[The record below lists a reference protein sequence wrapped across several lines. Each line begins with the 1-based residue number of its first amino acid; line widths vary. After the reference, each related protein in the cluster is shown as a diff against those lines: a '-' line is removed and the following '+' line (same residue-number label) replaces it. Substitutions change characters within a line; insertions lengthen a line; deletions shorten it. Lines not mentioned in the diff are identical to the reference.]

1 MAVSVAGQ
9 FIVHL
14 SCLVATLALCG
25 QYMTE
30 EDPTLS
36 ADGKFQPNVVNS
48 AVFML
53 SAVMQVHI
61 NSIEF
66 SFTAH
71 FAYLLLFL
79 NRSRG
84 LLIICSYVTVLN
96 CTLFCSIIFSAGK

>member
-1 MAVSVAGQ
+1 
-9 FIVHL
+9 
-14 SCLVATLALCG
+14 
-25 QYMTE
+25 MTE

-61 NSIEF
+61 KNSIEF

-71 FAYLLLFL
+71 FAYFIFL
-79 NRSRG
+79 IAPEG
-84 LLIICSYVTVLN
+84 Y
-96 CTLFCSIIFSAGK
+96 

>member
-1 MAVSVAGQ
+1 MKAKPLQNLSSSKPPSSVFCKSVAVSVAGQ

-61 NSIEF
+61 NSI
-66 SFTAH
+66 T
-71 FAYLLLFL
+71 LLTYFVFL
-79 NRSRG
+79 IAPEG
-84 LLIICSYVTVLN
+84 Y
-96 CTLFCSIIFSAGK
+96 